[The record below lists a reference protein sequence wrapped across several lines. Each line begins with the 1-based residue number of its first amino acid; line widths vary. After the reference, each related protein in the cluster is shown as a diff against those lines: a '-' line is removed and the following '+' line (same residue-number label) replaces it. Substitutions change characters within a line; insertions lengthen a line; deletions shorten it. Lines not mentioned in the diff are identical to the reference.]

1 LKVKEMLKIQSLEG
15 AKLLAGKNGTLN
27 EINGVNVLEA
37 LDIENWGRSGEVILT
52 SFFALQNLSDSELD
66 VFFEKLHDIDIS
78 AIIIKIERLVQH
90 IPNKIIELCDIHLIP
105 LIQIGKG
112 VKYESIILEILGPII
127 NRNVSLLN
135 KYYEIHSELTSLALK
150 IPSMDEILSEFK
162 KMIQRDVSLINSVKN
177 TEISTNPELCDV
189 TILRKSKVLKE
200 KYMHFNYERSKVAYN
215 STNPKIVGKQ
225 LRVRIPYLGF
235 NDYEL
240 IIHELQDE
248 ISSEDFMVIEN
259 AVKFLQMELLKRYA
273 VSQNLSLQKNN
284 IISDLLND
292 RLHEKKDVDEVL
304 ESLNIHSHKYY
315 RVIIIKLYQRDK
327 NKNLDKNFM
336 IPIIEQIKNIFK
348 FSFQDIAF
356 LERSDRIVFI
366 FNFDENENEFNVSSI
381 EKHMHNMAED
391 NLFKEFYYCLSISS
405 KVEKFDIPKANVEV
419 LDTQKVLRLF
429 HNTNKI
435 LAYEDLGI
443 YKLFLESDSLEQ
455 IEKFISPK
463 IRKFRLDYPQLFE
476 TLEIFLN
483 TNQNFTLTS
492 EILFLHPKSVRYR
505 IDKIKD
511 VLGIEFTNP
520 EEILQLQ
527 VAARL
532 FKLIELEKNK

>member
-27 EINGVNVLEA
+27 EINGINVLEA

-66 VFFEKLHDIDIS
+66 IFFKKLHDIEIS

-90 IPNKIIELCDIHLIP
+90 IPNKIIELCDRHLIP
-105 LIQIGKG
+105 LVQISKG

-127 NRNVSLLN
+127 NKNVALLN

-150 IPSMDEILSEFK
+150 IPTMNEILSEFK
-162 KMIQRDVSLINSVKN
+162 KMIQRDVSLINSVKK

-189 TILRKSKVLKE
+189 TILGKSKVLKE
-200 KYMHFNYERSKVAYN
+200 KYMHFTYERIKVVYN
-215 STNPKIVGKQ
+215 STNPNTVGKQ

-240 IIHELQDE
+240 IIHELQDD

-259 AVKFLQMELLKRYA
+259 AVKFLQMELLKKYA

-292 RLHEKKDVDEVL
+292 RLHEKKDIDEVL
-304 ESLNIHSHKYY
+304 ESLNIHNHKYY
-315 RVIIIKLYQRDK
+315 RVIIIKLYQRDQ
-327 NKNLDKNFM
+327 NKNLDKNLM

-348 FSFQDIAF
+348 FNFQDIAF

-366 FNFDENENEFNVSSI
+366 FNFDKDKFNVSSI
-381 EKHMHNMAED
+381 EKYMHNMAEN
-391 NLFKEFYYCLSISS
+391 NLFKEFYFGLSISS
-405 KVEKFDIPKANVEV
+405 KVEKPDIPKANVEV
-419 LDTQKVLRLF
+419 LDTQKILRLF
-429 HNTNKI
+429 HNSNKI

-443 YKLFLESDSLEQ
+443 YKLFLEADNLDQ
-455 IEKFISPK
+455 LEKFISPR
-463 IRKFRLDYPQLFE
+463 IVRFRLDYTQLFE
-476 TLEIFLN
+476 TLEIFIN
-483 TNQNFTLTS
+483 TNQNYTLTS
-492 EILFLHPKSVRYR
+492 ETLFLHPKSVRYR

-511 VLGIEFTNP
+511 ILNLDFTNP
-520 EEILQLQ
+520 EELLQIQ
-527 VAARL
+527 VASRL

>member
-1 LKVKEMLKIQSLEG
+1 MLKIQSLEG
-15 AKLLAGKNGTLN
+15 SKLLAGKNGTLN

-292 RLHEKKDVDEVL
+292 RLHEKKDIDEVL

-327 NKNLDKNFM
+327 NKNLDKNLM
-336 IPIIEQIKNIFK
+336 IPIIEQIKNTFK

-381 EKHMHNMAED
+381 EKHMHNMAEN

-455 IEKFISPK
+455 IEKFISPR
-463 IRKFRLDYPQLFE
+463 IRRFRLDYPQLFE

-492 EILFLHPKSVRYR
+492 EMLFLHPKSVRYR

-527 VAARL
+527 VASRL